1 MRRIH
6 GILHRALNQGVKWG
20 WIAINP
26 AASAS
31 PPKVPASDCSPPHP
45 TQLARLLERAA
56 SESPEF
62 ACYVLVAAA
71 TGARRSEVVALRWSD
86 VDLDDA
92 TVAIRRGIVLGN
104 EGLVEK
110 GTKTHGSRR
119 VSLDAMTTAALA
131 QHLDDMQARACQ
143 CGTAVG
149 ADGFVFSHSPD
160 ASTPWFP
167 GSVSRSFKRL
177 CAREGI
183 DDVRLHDLRHFVAT
197 QLLSAGVDVRTV
209 AGRLGHRNAATTLNV
224 YAHFLEQSDR
234 VAADVIGDIISGGR
248 TANTARSDT

>member
-1 MRRIH
+1 ML
-6 GILHRALNQGVKWG
+6 GTPALAG
-20 WIAINP
+20 
-26 AASAS
+26 
-31 PPKVPASDCSPPHP
+31 
-45 TQLARLLERAA
+45 
-56 SESPEF
+56 
-62 ACYVLVAAA
+62 VLVRFALMSPLRCGRSGYAGPRSA
-71 TGARRSEVVALRWSD
+71 TLRDSPRRPA
-86 VDLDDA
+86 
-92 TVAIRRGIVLGN
+92 
-104 EGLVEK
+104 
-110 GTKTHGSRR
+110 
-119 VSLDAMTTAALA
+119 DAMTTAALA
-131 QHLDDMQARACQ
+131 QHLDEMQTRACQ

-224 YAHFLEQSDR
+224 YAHFLQQSDR
-234 VAADVIGDIISGGR
+234 VAADVIGDIITNSR
-248 TANTARSDT
+248 ALHAAQPNR